1 MSAPAAPVAKTR
13 PPSSLG
19 TTGAVLGGGTLLVPA
34 ALAPASG
41 AALAVAGLVYLWCLV
56 LARAGGTQAG
66 GQVAF
71 VHARWGPAA
80 ARAVQGLYFAGF
92 AVGQAAV
99 VAAAGEFSAD
109 GAAARVT
116 AGAVLVVAAALALLQ
131 VKPPV
136 WMLRLRLVM
145 VLVLVGA
152 WWLGWLSLETAWL
165 GPLAVVPLLFGWVGL
180 EGVVAGPSS
189 TAMKTAGRAAAAL
202 APPVVLYTLLLSHTP
217 PAGAE
222 RAAAG
227 YAAAVVLGVYC
238 VTNLSAAGARWP
250 AVSGTDAAGT
260 RCGIAIAAVL
270 AFVVLVLA
278 GSFDWSV
285 GLLLLGPGAAT
296 AAIYTVLAVA
306 AARRAASTGPGS
318 SRRSRSCRAPR

>member
-1 MSAPAAPVAKTR
+1 M
-13 PPSSLG
+13 
-19 TTGAVLGGGTLLVPA
+19 GAVLGGGTLLVPA

-41 AALAVAGLVYLWCLV
+41 AVLAVAALVYLWCLV

-71 VHARWGPAA
+71 VHARLGPAA

-116 AGAVLVVAAALALLQ
+116 AGAVLAVAAALALLQ

-152 WWLGWLSLETAWL
+152 WWLGWLSLETVWL

-189 TAMKTAGRAAAAL
+189 TAMRTAGRAAAAL

-250 AVSGTDAAGT
+250 AVSRTVAAGEAGT

-270 AFVVLVLA
+270 ALVVLVLA

-306 AARRAASTGPGS
+306 AARLAASTGPGS
-318 SRRSRSCRAPR
+318 SRRSRSCGAPR